1 MASVSDQPS
10 NIERA
15 FLLDAVAK
23 GVRADGRGPTDL
35 RALRIA
41 CGPTHGLAE
50 VQLGQTRVLAR
61 VTCTVAR
68 PLPDRPTE
76 GLVQVSAELAGL
88 AIPPSPQT
96 TAVEVEE
103 MAVVSRMV
111 DRVIRQSRAVD
122 TEALCIV
129 AGQKVWSLRLDLRI
143 LDHAGNLVDAA
154 MVAATAALRHFRRP
168 DVTVDGTDAVIHD
181 PRDRNPVPLS
191 IHHSPVCVSFAFLG
205 HQPAAAASAGQEV
218 VLLVDPSRIEEQTMV
233 SRYTVTL
240 NPHREVCALS
250 KAGGAALPLAL
261 IQRCNQIAL
270 VKADEINEK
279 IQEALKSQQQ

>member
-1 MASVSDQPS
+1 MAGVSEQPS

-23 GVRADGRGPTDL
+23 GVRADGRGLTDL
-35 RALRIA
+35 RTLKIA

-61 VTCTVAR
+61 VTCAVAR

-76 GLVQVSAELAGL
+76 GLVQVSAELASL
-88 AIPPSPQT
+88 AMPPPQT
-96 TAVEVEE
+96 TVAVEEE

-143 LDHAGNLVDAA
+143 LDHGGNLVDAA
-154 MVAATAALRHFRRP
+154 MVAATVALRHFRRP

-205 HQPAAAASAGQEV
+205 HNHHSAAGQEV
-218 VLLVDPSRIEEQTMV
+218 VLLVDPSLIEEQTMV

-240 NPHREVCALS
+240 NSHREVCALS

-279 IQEALKSQQQ
+279 IQEALKSQLQ